1 MINDYKF
8 ELEDFSDEILV
19 NMYRHSSLDDLVKL
33 FATNRRMRSIAIE
46 VVRNHMSTK
55 EKEKSLTQEIY
66 NRNISGVRLLLYA
79 GGFNVDFKDK
89 NGETSLMRFASSYD
103 DNNKVEIMRLLLEH
117 GADPNVEDAEGIGL
131 LNYGVYHND
140 TETVE
145 LLLEYGARINEK
157 KLYGRTILDTV
168 IIHNMVD
175 TIKVLVPKIT
185 NKNDIDKLIIYALE
199 YRENEYRIS
208 IEDRKDLVKL
218 LLEHGADP
226 NVEFEHFYARSTL
239 LIRASVHGWV
249 EIIKLLLDYGA
260 DVNAKDGY
268 KMTALMS
275 AINKQNPNTFDTV
288 KILLDNGA
296 DVNAEASSR
305 HGIPYTALTVAQTKG
320 FDDIVELLIKRQ
332 KQQNN
337 KRRNTKK
344 KQTRQR
350 KKLKSKRRR
359 NRNKKNRKR
368 SYKMR
373 RRNKPKLKPLNIP
386 KEEET
391 FAYRMVINNL
401 KFMNLEDVKKIYDE
415 VVSVKPDKIHEYY
428 NENCKR
434 FMVDVNDGE
443 IKFYKST
450 GDSRST
456 GLKDIWL
463 PYDDCVFDPPKY
475 VVSKPEDKFIIDFE
489 LKGMSSELLKDNFDD
504 LNTYKRFINERTASI
519 SKWLYENK

>member
-1 MINDYKF
+1 MKNDYKF

-55 EKEKSLTQEIY
+55 EKEKALTQEIY

-175 TIKVLVPKIT
+175 TIKVLIPKIT
-185 NKNDIDKLIIYALE
+185 NKTDIDKLLIYALE
-199 YRENEYRIS
+199 YKRNAYRIS

-226 NVEFEHFYARSTL
+226 NVEFDHFYTRSTL
-239 LIRASVHGWV
+239 LIRASVHGWI
-249 EIIKLLLDYGA
+249 EIIKLLLDYDA
-260 DVNAKDGY
+260 DINAKDGY
-268 KMTALMS
+268 NMTALMS
-275 AINKQNPNTFDTV
+275 AINKDNPNTFDTV

-305 HGIPYTALTVAQTKG
+305 HGNPYTALTLAQIKG
-320 FDDIVELLIKRQ
+320 YEDIVELLIKRQ
-332 KQQNN
+332 KQQTQKRSK
-337 KRRNTKK
+337 KRRNAKK
-344 KQTRQR
+344 KQTKQR
-350 KKLKSKRRR
+350 KKIKSKRRR
-359 NRNKKNRKR
+359 KRKKK
-368 SYKMR
+368 YG
-373 RRNKPKLKPLNIP
+373 
-386 KEEET
+386 
-391 FAYRMVINNL
+391 
-401 KFMNLEDVKKIYDE
+401 MN
-415 VVSVKPDKIHEYY
+415 
-428 NENCKR
+428 
-434 FMVDVNDGE
+434 F
-443 IKFYKST
+443 
-450 GDSRST
+450 
-456 GLKDIWL
+456 
-463 PYDDCVFDPPKY
+463 
-475 VVSKPEDKFIIDFE
+475 
-489 LKGMSSELLKDNFDD
+489 
-504 LNTYKRFINERTASI
+504 
-519 SKWLYENK
+519 